1 MPHNNKLNLS
11 LQKYFAMTMNSNNTS
26 LFFSWSLDS
35 WKFRVACCVISQI
48 VSVKQ
53 GWNEHQ
59 SKTFKNL
66 DSSNAISF
74 FELNILHEKWY
85 EKSKK
90 FCLSNSPIIY
100 RSQKFWN
107 QMFYWNCLYSVTCL
121 DGCKGFYWSDYHLS
135 FRELLNNQNLWLQI
149 ILNKTFIRFAC
160 CWYFSRRWR
169 IA

>member
-1 MPHNNKLNLS
+1 
-11 LQKYFAMTMNSNNTS
+11 MNSNNTS
-26 LFFSWSLDS
+26 LFFSWTLDS

-66 DSSNAISF
+66 DSSNAIIF

-90 FCLSNSPIIY
+90 FCLSNSSIIY

-107 QMFYWNCLYSVTCL
+107 QIFYWNCLYSVTCL

-135 FRELLNNQNLWLQI
+135 FRENETLTMNQKFFRHGFISSNKSIIFSLLGSY
-149 ILNKTFIRFAC
+149 C
-160 CWYFSRRWR
+160 D
-169 IA
+169 